1 MPSRPP
7 LILLPPSEGKAGG
20 GTGPPWVAGSMS
32 SPELD
37 VRRARV
43 MAALVTAMRASK
55 AARAKLLGVKGEA
68 LAAATE
74 TNRLVAHGP
83 TLPAVERYTGVLAQ
97 ALDYASLPAAQQRR
111 VDRQVRIFSGL
122 WGVAAP
128 TDPVP
133 DYKLKMG
140 ASLGRLGKLSTW
152 WRPAVTAALAPA
164 LAGRTVWDLLA
175 NEHRAA
181 WDPDLTG
188 GPDAPRVVIS
198 VRFAEEVRRGGGTG
212 GHRELVTVAHWNK
225 LLKGA
230 LVRHVVATQ
239 LADVD
244 GLAGFVHPLGYAY
257 DAELTEASDDGLRV
271 TATLVKR
278 D

>member
-20 GTGPPWVAGSMS
+20 GTGPPWAAGSMS

-37 VRRARV
+37 VRRAKV
-43 MAALVTAMRASK
+43 MAALVSAMRGSQ

-74 TNRLVAHGP
+74 TNRAVAQGP
-83 TLPAVERYTGVLAQ
+83 TLPAIERYTGVLAQ
-97 ALDYASLPAAQQRR
+97 ALDYASLPAALRRR
-111 VDRQVRIFSGL
+111 VDRQIRIFSGL
-122 WGVAAP
+122 WGVVAP

-152 WRPAVTAALAPA
+152 WRPAVTAVLAPE

-181 WDPDLTG
+181 WDPDLTDG
-188 GPDAPRVVIS
+188 ADAPRAVIS
-198 VRFAEEVRRGGGTG
+198 VRFAEEVRRGG
-212 GHRELVTVAHWNK
+212 RSDLVTVAHWNK

-230 LVRHVVATQ
+230 LVRHLVATQ
-239 LADVD
+239 LVEVD
-244 GLAGFVHPLGYAY
+244 GLAEFVHPLGYTY
-257 DAELTEASDDGLRV
+257 DPELTEESVDGLRV

-278 D
+278 G